1 MDLLTA
7 KLETGK
13 GERTWIDVGI
23 SGMLLPKSIDRCTLP
38 ETNVAPE
45 NRPLE
50 SRRFLL
56 ETIIFRCH
64 VSFRECTHSRL
75 LFSQVL
81 LQIVSLSKVS
91 DRLQWWATPQR
102 KLCNFGDPTF
112 LWITYNRVATQPV
125 MTQVVYHCI
134 FHLRSSDPTA
144 RNLGRWSD
152 TNTPHLL
159 VKQKISRFKTVN
171 NLTT

>member
-50 SRRFLL
+50 KEIPIGNHHF
-56 ETIIFRCH
+56 
-64 VSFRECTHSRL
+64 
-75 LFSQVL
+75 QV
-81 LQIVSLSKVS
+81 
-91 DRLQWWATPQR
+91 P
-102 KLCNFGDPTF
+102 C
-112 LWITYNRVATQPV
+112 
-125 MTQVVYHCI
+125 
-134 FHLRSSDPTA
+134 
-144 RNLGRWSD
+144 
-152 TNTPHLL
+152 
-159 VKQKISRFKTVN
+159 
-171 NLTT
+171 